1 MSKLYRQITLT
12 DDQRNVFFLPH
23 KIAMTSEN
31 LHSKSEVAYE
41 LGARDMRI
49 AELEKELDNLNS
61 GTDDLY
67 NMVFEH
73 VGLKLEFPDEVD
85 HTDIKQLLKAHNLEV
100 RKQAFTDAVKYMEHS
115 DKLIT
120 THDVE
125 IFIAE
130 VDVYLSDKAGKS

>member
-1 MSKLYRQITLT
+1 
-12 DDQRNVFFLPH
+12 
-23 KIAMTSEN
+23 MTKVTVIS
-31 LHSKSEVAYE
+31 LE
-41 LGARDMRI
+41 LAAQCWCDEDTSNIEMDSHLANAFAKRLDTKDKRI

-100 RKQAFTDAVKYMEHS
+100 RKQAFTDAVRYMEHS

-130 VDVYLSDKAGKS
+130 VDVYLKDKAGKS

>member
-1 MSKLYRQITLT
+1 MTNSQFKVLASKVISQNKTFKRGISNQTV
-12 DDQRNVFFLPH
+12 D
-23 KIAMTSEN
+23 
-31 LHSKSEVAYE
+31 EVVSALMLAAAE
-41 LGARDMRI
+41 SDRI
-49 AELEKELDNLNS
+49 AELEKELDDLSS

-73 VGLKLEFPDEVD
+73 VELKLEFPDEVD

-130 VDVYLSDKAGKS
+130 VDVYLSDKESKS